1 MRKIILLL
9 LLVEVIQSF
18 AQNIICLLPEGTELD
33 ILAKKGELI
42 HPSSLRIGPNGQLY
56 MIVDGLCINYYKP
69 NSNVLA
75 FPSGFQLNDIYW
87 LENEDCL
94 FSDSSSVYYRAEASD
109 SVYRILHTD
118 MTPLCF
124 KPSRKGI
131 YFYKKGGNE
140 LHFLSY
146 SNSEAK
152 RICNFAS
159 PITDIETLAN
169 DCYVAFGNT
178 VGIIIDNTNYVTL
191 FKIGTS
197 VNSIASNIDGVLFY
211 GTSEG
216 LFYYDDAGRQFQICN
231 LGVRKLLSYD
241 NDLYVCFLDN
251 SAACIHGLT
260 TYSDIAKQLSKK
272 ENNLIDKILL
282 KNNNYE
288 ESRDAL
294 KHGLIDIALV
304 HYFTKIQKIHD
315 ERSFGAGVN
324 GELMAEYAYTLALHH
339 DFEAALMNIDRARMV
354 GTKYGDFYAAQVL
367 TLMGYTD
374 AAQQLMKQAKVPDW
388 IDGIYQ
394 GLNDKYKITASVNLD
409 APETALKRA
418 NKLAGNRQTIQ
429 AVALFEE
436 LAAIYPNTY
445 IIYVNYSTVWESLG
459 HYAYAAQLLQKGINL
474 MPQEEN
480 GNKQVFQNHLTKLN
494 QMKSNFE
501 NASWLKRLLGMNP
514 PKMMTYVGA
523 SAAKDFYS
531 LNGRLGVYTSN
542 KFSASLNVGLNY
554 ASEEFSGSIGVSGS
568 KAWGI
573 FVGGLGIT
581 DMFGKDTN
589 TWSLTPT
596 VGLSFLNKDQTSSFD
611 IMLNGYVPFSSD
623 QKFSYSISVGKTIYF
638 DLNGL
643 LK

>member
-18 AQNIICLLPEGTELD
+18 AQNINCLLPEGTELD

-94 FSDSSSVYYRAEASD
+94 FSDSSSVYYRVEASD
-109 SVYRILHTD
+109 SVFRILHTD

-178 VGIIIDNTNYVTL
+178 VGVIIDNMNYVPL

-197 VNSIASNIDGVLFY
+197 VNSIATTIDGVLFY

-216 LFYYDDAGRQFQICN
+216 LFYYDDVERQFQICN
-231 LGVRKLLSYD
+231 FGVQELLTNK
-241 NDLYVCFLDN
+241 NDLYIIFLDN
-251 SAACIHGLT
+251 SLACIHGVT
-260 TYSDIAKQLSKK
+260 AYSDIAKQLSKK
-272 ENNLIDKILL
+272 EDNLLDKILL

-294 KHGLIDIALV
+294 KHGHIDIALA
-304 HYFTKIQKIHD
+304 HYSNKTQQMHD
-315 ERSFGAGVN
+315 DRSFGAGVN

-374 AAQQLMKQAKVPDW
+374 AAQQLMKQVKVPDW

-394 GLNDKYKITASVNLD
+394 GLNEKYKTTASINLD

-418 NKLAGNRQTIQ
+418 NKLAANRQTIQ

-480 GNKQVFQNHLTKLN
+480 GNKQVFQNHLAKVN
-494 QMKSNFE
+494 QMKASFE
-501 NASWLKRLLGMNP
+501 NVSWLKRLLGMNP

-523 SAAKDFYS
+523 GIAKDMYS
-531 LNGRLGVYTSN
+531 LNGRMGVYTSN

-554 ASEEFSGSIGVSGS
+554 ASEQFSGSIGVSAY
-568 KAWGI
+568 KAWGV
-573 FVGGLGIT
+573 FVGGLGVT
-581 DMFGKDTN
+581 DMFSKEQN
-589 TWSLTPT
+589 TFSLTPS
-596 VGLSFLNKDQTSSFD
+596 VGLSFLNKSQTSSFD
-611 IMLNGYVPFSSD
+611 VMVNGYIPFSSE
-623 QKFSYSISVGKTIYF
+623 QKFSYSISIGKTIYF